1 MQSKTELD
9 LCQNADA
16 AQNKQPASR
25 HPDNRL
31 LRCLLD
37 GSTAGLNV
45 FANPSDGIAGNGRQG
60 ENENQRRKYYF
71 LHTSILDLSR
81 LKGPA
86 NLTASS
92 THWPNTA

>member
-37 GSTAGLNV
+37 GSTADLNV
-45 FANPSDGIAGNGRQG
+45 FANPSDGIASHGRQG
-60 ENENQRRKYYF
+60 KNEDQRGKHYF
-71 LHTSILDLSR
+71 FHTSILELSR
-81 LKGPA
+81 LKDPA
-86 NLTASS
+86 NQMTSS
-92 THWPNTA
+92 TRWFNAD